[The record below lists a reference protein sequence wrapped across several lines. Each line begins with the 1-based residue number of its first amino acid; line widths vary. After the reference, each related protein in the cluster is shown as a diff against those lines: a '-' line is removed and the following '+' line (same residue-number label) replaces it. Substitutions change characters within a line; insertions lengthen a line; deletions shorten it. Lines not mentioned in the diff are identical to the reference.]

1 MNYESLGGKIKE
13 LRISM
18 DLTQAQVAE
27 ALNVTPGYISNVENN
42 RTAMSLRILIYY
54 AKLMNITLDSL
65 VGRVEPEYENTAL
78 DNELIG
84 LIKHMSD
91 ENKLKLINTIK
102 IWNLAG
108 STEKSMLVTPAEIS
122 DDFIGFMLDERAR
135 ETYGEM
141 NRWEDLVRTE
151 TLYERVK
158 EFNPDAAPNI
168 KEYHKLRPIPQN
180 HIDRLSP
187 KPSAEEAQNEGY
199 Y

>member
-1 MNYESLGGKIKE
+1 MNYESLEGKIKE

-102 IWNLAG
+102 IW
-108 STEKSMLVTPAEIS
+108 K
-122 DDFIGFMLDERAR
+122 
-135 ETYGEM
+135 
-141 NRWEDLVRTE
+141 
-151 TLYERVK
+151 
-158 EFNPDAAPNI
+158 
-168 KEYHKLRPIPQN
+168 
-180 HIDRLSP
+180 
-187 KPSAEEAQNEGY
+187 
-199 Y
+199 